1 MVAAAANPVW
11 LTFPCQGLSGR
22 TPGLQFH
29 RGNKQMVQTR
39 KARLATISALFELKP
54 LPYPLNALELHM
66 SRDKL
71 EYHWGKHHRTYVENL
86 NNQIAGTELDGMS
99 LEDVILVSYNRG
111 DILPPFNNAAQA
123 WNHGFFR
130 ESMKP
135 GGEGKPSGDLLE
147 LIERDF
153 GSFETFLSKFKSAAS
168 TQFGSGWAWLCYKAN
183 RLDVENAV
191 NPLPSDEDKKLVV
204 VKSPNAVNPLVW
216 DYSPLLTFDV
226 WEVWSNNCLIV
237 SSQNRRPD
245 YISVFM
251 DKLVSWEAVSYRLE
265 IAKARATEREVEE
278 ERRKR
283 EEEEEE
289 QESDGEAVE
298 MYLDSDAD
306 DSETVESNRFVTFH
320 FISGFTL

>member
-1 MVAAAANPVW
+1 
-11 LTFPCQGLSGR
+11 
-22 TPGLQFH
+22 
-29 RGNKQMVQTR
+29 
-39 KARLATISALFELKP
+39 
-54 LPYPLNALELHM
+54 M
-66 SRDKL
+66 SRDTL
-71 EYHWGKHHRTYVENL
+71 EYRWGKHHRTYVENL

-123 WNHGFFR
+123 WNHGFFW

-135 GGEGKPSGDLLE
+135 GGGGKPSGDLLE

-153 GSFETFLSKFKSAAS
+153 GSFETFLSEFKSAAS

-204 VKSPNAVNPLVW
+204 VKSPNAVNTFSLGLLCEYFYVQTFYAC
-216 DYSPLLTFDV
+216 YSILFSYKSDDCCFFHPLLTIDV
-226 WEVWSNNCLIV
+226 WEHAYYLDF
-237 SSQNRRPD
+237 QNRRPD

-265 IAKARATEREVEE
+265 IANARAAEREVEE

-289 QESDGEAVE
+289 QESNGEAVE

-306 DSETVESNRFVTFH
+306 DLETE
-320 FISGFTL
+320 